1 MKLQGATIKDFKRF
15 SSLVVRGI
23 PETIHLIVLAGPN
36 GCGKSS
42 FFDALYIWQGISLF
56 GGWTIDYHVKTS
68 TEGVPHWTE
77 QVDVVFHD
85 CFLNDSQERRK
96 VLYLRSAYRNDPEL
110 QVSHLEPVVDQ
121 LDMRRIYRTIDN
133 DVAVTGNY
141 QRMVGEVFKDVFEQ
155 ADESTT
161 LREFREKAI
170 GKIKE
175 PLLRLFPDL
184 ELNSLADPL
193 RDGTFRFTKGA
204 SRGFAFKNL
213 SGGEKAAFDLIL
225 DLVVARHAY
234 DDTVFCID
242 EPEAHMNAKL
252 QAELLSVLYDLV
264 PKNCQLMLA
273 THSIG
278 MMRRAWDIEKKYPGS
293 VAFLDF
299 GDRDFDRPQVIE
311 PTVPDRAFWNRAYGV
326 ALDDLA
332 ALVAP
337 ERVVICEGEPLTG
350 RTPRNHSLDA
360 DCYNRI
366 FEHEFPET
374 RFVSMGNDRQ
384 IVGDQR
390 GLAEALR
397 LLVGGL
403 EITRLIDRDDRT
415 DNEIADQAAQGV
427 RVLSRRNL
435 ESYLFDDEVLKALA
449 VSVCK
454 RDMADTLLAKKQS
467 IRDARPDDPAD
478 DLKPAS
484 GELYIM
490 CKSILVLTQCGNDTK
505 AFMRDTLAP
514 LIEPGMAVYEELKR
528 DIFDPRTG
536 P

>member
-1 MKLQGATIKDFKRF
+1 M
-15 SSLVVRGI
+15 
-23 PETIHLIVLAGPN
+23 
-36 GCGKSS
+36 
-42 FFDALYIWQGISLF
+42 
-56 GGWTIDYHVKTS
+56 
-68 TEGVPHWTE
+68 
-77 QVDVVFHD
+77 
-85 CFLNDSQERRK
+85 
-96 VLYLRSAYRNDPEL
+96 
-110 QVSHLEPVVDQ
+110 
-121 LDMRRIYRTIDN
+121 IDN
-133 DVAVTGNY
+133 DASVARNF
-141 QRMVGEVFKDVFEQ
+141 QRLASQALEDVFDLKDG
-155 ADESTT
+155 AIT
-161 LREFREKAI
+161 LDRFRELVI
-170 GKIKE
+170 GDIGAAFSK
-175 PLLRLFPDL
+175 LFPDVELDSLGNPL
-184 ELNSLADPL
+184 E
-193 RDGTFRFTKGA
+193 DGTFRFTKGA
-204 SRGFAFKNL
+204 SKGFSFKNL

-225 DLVVARHAY
+225 DLVIARRAY
-234 DDTVFCID
+234 DDTIFCID
-242 EPEAHMNAKL
+242 EPESHMNAKL

-264 PKNCQLMLA
+264 PENCQLMLA

-278 MMRRAWDIEKKYPGS
+278 MMRRARDIEKEHPGS
-293 VAFLDF
+293 VTFLDF
-299 GDRDFDRPQVIE
+299 GDRDFDRPQVIK
-311 PTVPDRAFWNRAYGV
+311 PTVPGRAFWNRAYGV

-350 RTPRNHSLDA
+350 RSPRNHSLDA
-360 DCYNRI
+360 VCYNRI

-435 ESYLFDDEVLKALA
+435 ESYLFDDGVLRALA
-449 VSVCK
+449 VSVDK
-454 RDMADTLLAKKQS
+454 GDMADTLLAEKQR
-467 IRDARPDDPAD
+467 ICDARPGDPAD

-484 GELYIM
+484 GEIYNT
-490 CKSILVLTQCGNDTK
+490 CRRILRLTQTGNDTK
-505 AFMRDTLAP
+505 TFMRDTLAP